1 MGFHLLLD
9 LRELHELLREL
20 IGVEWIQRFWF
31 FSCVVNSCR
40 NVVKLPAISVLSS
53 AFDTEPAPV
62 AVEAGLI
69 VVMCSSSNANIETAA
84 LSGKAVVNLRCH
96 IDRRQQFVLHDE
108 LGGVRA
114 AVGLLLVCGLIAQRE
129 L

>member
-1 MGFHLLLD
+1 M
-9 LRELHELLREL
+9 
-20 IGVEWIQRFWF
+20 
-31 FSCVVNSCR
+31 
-40 NVVKLPAISVLSS
+40 KLPAISVLSS

>member
-1 MGFHLLLD
+1 LM
-9 LRELHELLREL
+9 
-20 IGVEWIQRFWF
+20 
-31 FSCVVNSCR
+31 
-40 NVVKLPAISVLSS
+40 
-53 AFDTEPAPV
+53 
-62 AVEAGLI
+62 

-96 IDRRQQFVLHDE
+96 IDRRQQFVLHGE

-114 AVGLLLVCGLIAQRE
+114 AVGLLLVCGLVAQRE